1 MDKFFK
7 GNRLSAVI
15 SGQNAAGQKHK
26 EIWRPKIKAEDN
38 SGMECP
44 YCHSSIKSGYAICPD
59 CGRPLTPGKC
69 SFCGALMKEN
79 AKFCTRCGQ
88 SRNGVECPNCGTINA
103 RNFCR
108 KCNSPL
114 TTMAQ
119 KALSAAQND
128 PLFKTVQKKA
138 DELAEIHARIE
149 ELRNNTPDQTAIE
162 LSDEDKNLLN
172 EYADIL
178 GMIGAAPP
186 PQKEMQTE
194 PLKTEFTK
202 RKQYSAH
209 TISIEDLLKSYK
221 EKADEMNDAL
231 AAMTPP
237 PDFTPEQQR
246 DYYSARKIATVV
258 TTTACDMSDYR
269 PMQWRCNLCGCAH
282 NAPAECA
289 QPELGGVWEYVGI
302 EEYIA
307 ENTQIVSTTLKIE

>member
-1 MDKFFK
+1 MDKNSK
-7 GNRLSAVI
+7 GSRLGIMSGRNAV
-15 SGQNAAGQKHK
+15 GQKHR

-44 YCHSSIKSGYAICPD
+44 YCHSSIKSGYAICPN
-59 CGRPLTPGKC
+59 CGRSLTPGKC
-69 SFCGALMKEN
+69 SFCGAPMKEN

-88 SRNGVECPNCGTINA
+88 SRNGIECPNCGTLNS

-114 TTMAQ
+114 TAMAQ
-119 KALSAAQND
+119 KALSEAQND
-128 PLFKTVQKKA
+128 PAFKAVLKKA

-149 ELRNNTPDQTAIE
+149 ELRNTPSEQPRAE

-178 GMIGAAPP
+178 GMIGVTPP
-186 PQKEMQTE
+186 A
-194 PLKTEFTK
+194 KTVLEEEQPKAERT
-202 RKQYSAH
+202 RRRQYSARS
-209 TISIEDLLKSYK
+209 ISIDDLLKSYK
-221 EKADEMNDAL
+221 EKATEMNDAL

-282 NAPAECA
+282 NAPSECA
-289 QPELGGVWEYVGI
+289 QPELGGVWEYVSVDQ
-302 EEYIA
+302 YIA